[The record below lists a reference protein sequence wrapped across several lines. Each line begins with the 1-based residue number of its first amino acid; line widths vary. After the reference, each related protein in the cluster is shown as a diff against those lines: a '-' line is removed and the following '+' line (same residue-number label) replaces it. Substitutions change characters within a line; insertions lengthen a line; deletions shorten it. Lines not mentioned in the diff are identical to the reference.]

1 MEDAMPTTL
10 KYADLPDCAE
20 CSKRSA
26 GMFCNFLPKTLAD
39 FSGIGRPI
47 SLPAGTLFMR
57 EGYPCDQVYIVCRGQ
72 VKLSCSSKE
81 GKTLSLKIA
90 RPGEVLGLSA
100 AVSSSNFEM
109 TGQTLVPSVLKVIL
123 QKEFLHF
130 LHRYR
135 EASWNATNSLAVEYR
150 SAISGVRNL
159 SLSPS
164 VAGRVARLLLDL
176 AE

>member
-1 MEDAMPTTL
+1 
-10 KYADLPDCAE
+10 
-20 CSKRSA
+20 
-26 GMFCNFLPKTLAD
+26 
-39 FSGIGRPI
+39 
-47 SLPAGTLFMR
+47 
-57 EGYPCDQVYIVCRGQ
+57 VYIVCRGQ